1 MATQYA
7 RVVGIV
13 VLLLGVVGLLAGEQR
28 LGGLVNIDLVED
40 LVHLASGAVLAYV
53 GFARV
58 GAPTVRT
65 VVGAVGAVYLVVGL
79 LGFVLPTLGGLL
91 PSGYSVVDNL
101 LHLVLGALGVWLG
114 FFAERGR
121 ATAT

>member
-13 VLLLGVVGLLAGEQR
+13 VLLLGLVGLLAGEQR
-28 LGGLVNIDLVED
+28 LLGLVNVDLIED
-40 LVHLASGAVLAYV
+40 LVHLASGGLLAYA

-65 VVGAVGAVYLVVGL
+65 IVGAVGAVYLVVGL
-79 LGFVLPTLGGLL
+79 LGFVMPTLAGLL

-101 LHLVLGALGVWLG
+101 GHLALGVLGVWFG
-114 FFAERGR
+114 FFADRGR
-121 ATAT
+121 ATAA